1 MQYTPEE
8 TEPVDTPD
16 GALTVDEYR
25 EIHEE
30 IDNQPREWRAVA
42 DREMDYA
49 EGNQLK
55 TELLEAQRQI
65 GIPPSMENLIGAA
78 LEGIRGYE
86 EATRTDWR
94 VTANGQPSGQTCTAT
109 PPTTQCTVTGLE
121 PGKTYTFTVDATNGA
136 GSTAAPAPSNPAT
149 PLADAKVY
157 TAPSPTNTGRR
168 PRNGASPR
176 KASIAMPLSACRG
189 RSSTTMSPGCRW

>member
-1 MQYTPEE
+1 MQQYTPEE
-8 TEPVDTPD
+8 NDTMDAQDGD

-55 TELLEAQRQI
+55 TELLEAQKAL

-94 VTANGQPSGQTCTAT
+94 VTANGQPGGQD
-109 PPTTQCTVTGLE
+109 V
-121 PGKTYTFTVDATNGA
+121 
-136 GSTAAPAPSNPAT
+136 
-149 PLADAKVY
+149 ADAISFKLNETERNSRADDACGKAFYPQIGVGLGWVEVSKGDDPFGY
-157 TAPSPTNTGRR
+157 PYQCLPVSRNEIHWDWASEREVAP
-168 PRNGASPR
+168 
-176 KASIAMPLSACRG
+176 CERG
-189 RSSTTMSPGCRW
+189 

>member
-1 MQYTPEE
+1 MQQYTPEE
-8 TEPVDTPD
+8 NDTMGTPD

-30 IDNQPREWRAVA
+30 IDNQPREWRAIA

-55 TELLEAQRQI
+55 TELLEAQKAL

-94 VTANGQPSGQTCTAT
+94 VTANGQPGGQD
-109 PPTTQCTVTGLE
+109 V
-121 PGKTYTFTVDATNGA
+121 
-136 GSTAAPAPSNPAT
+136 
-149 PLADAKVY
+149 ADAISFKL
-157 TAPSPTNTGRR
+157 N
-168 PRNGASPR
+168 
-176 KASIAMPLSACRG
+176 
-189 RSSTTMSPGCRW
+189 